1 MDLTRQEYP
10 NLLASLQP
18 AQAVNVLSDRV
29 KQINK
34 INIDIADWLAERRR
48 VEEVYA
54 QGLRRLARKPL
65 HDGGALGIFQTPW
78 QRIVASAEDIAQSH
92 ENFAAKIDTDVESP
106 LRQFASSNRE
116 MQSMSTIQGNLQ
128 GIAKEIDGAQ
138 RKADKA
144 RHKPDRATHANGTV
158 EDATSQWDSQAPFV
172 FEQLQAADETRLNHL
187 RDVLTQYQTHEADQI
202 ERSRATTESCLN
214 ALLTIDT
221 GDEIKIFA
229 ARTAEEGTRA
239 PTTARRHSS
248 SAGAAGPPMPPP
260 PRLTEDRA
268 SSRGNLAPPQ
278 EKLKPE
284 TSRHSPFGGIKRLGT
299 VMSRRKSQLP
309 PPNGHSPE
317 KRKKSRGLFR
327 REDSSRS
334 FQQVESPP
342 ATVRDLT
349 PVASRE
355 EITPQTSRNP
365 PTIPEPLEPEPLPPP
380 PLETDQ
386 DQIIGAPGPA
396 TNGVSSPPGLS
407 PPSLVVP
414 PTTAQAGESAGPSI
428 PAIPEQP
435 SALDAISQAQQEAAV
450 FNGEN
455 EDALRNL
462 KIRDQPIQ
470 EDEGEAKE
478 ALDSLASQLRLQ
490 AQTRLRPQSSM
501 RGRRDVRNTIFI
513 PNPEPIEATDGSLA
527 GVTGAASPIITPS
540 ATASPLQ
547 KKVGTSGTIQ
557 EDRASD
563 ANSIHSSHT
572 LSSIS
577 GAFAHP
583 DLHEPGL
590 NASIVETVNTW
601 FVDGAVSK
609 SFATGEIALA
619 YTSTG
624 GGDSQSDETIRL
636 DNFQFLEKVAANPAF
651 VSANVSEKE
660 EHAGEYSIH
669 LPSITKPTPTVALKY
684 QLHLDAGSPSAYSP
698 MFLTPAWQI
707 QDTQASVIIGYSLNP
722 SFHLPEGT
730 DSITF
735 RNFALTVSLDISGDN
750 GKAVNAMMAP
760 TEGASFKRKHSA
772 IVWKLPELVVTSTPQ
787 RLLARFMT
795 AAPPKAG
802 HIETKWELQGQ
813 SGSSLGVSVMS
824 GASTDIDPFAD
835 ETVATPTKTWASI
848 PVTRKLVTGRYSA

>member
-34 INIDIADWLAERRR
+34 INIDIADWLARRR

-278 EKLKPE
+278 EKLK
-284 TSRHSPFGGIKRLGT
+284 
-299 VMSRRKSQLP
+299 
-309 PPNGHSPE
+309 
-317 KRKKSRGLFR
+317 
-327 REDSSRS
+327 
-334 FQQVESPP
+334 
-342 ATVRDLT
+342 